1 MLKIDLFNHIWPV
14 AYYDKLKRAMGSMV
28 DITRRSEA
36 VPMMTD
42 LQERFRVMDMFDDYF
57 QVLSLASP
65 PLELLPDP
73 KLSSELARIG
83 NDGMK
88 ELCDE
93 FPDRF
98 PGFIA
103 SLPMN
108 DPEAAVMETCRAID
122 ELGALGV
129 QMFTNVAGKPLDA
142 PEFRPLFEKM
152 AAYERPI
159 WLHPARGANFP
170 DYLSEERSLYEI
182 WWTFGWPYETS
193 VALARLVF
201 SRIMQDLPQLKLITH
216 HAGGMVPFF
225 EGRIGPGWDQLGAR
239 TSSEDYSLLLKQLD
253 LRPIDY
259 FRKFYADT
267 ATFGSRAALVCA
279 IEFFGIDNVVFASDA
294 PFDPEKGPMYIRETI
309 KVIDSLD
316 ISDADRGKIY
326 RDNAIKLTGVTI
338 KS

>member
-1 MLKIDLFNHIWPV
+1 MQKIDLFNHIWP
-14 AYYDKLKRAMGSMV
+14 ASFYEKLKRAMGPMV

-42 LQERFRVMDMFDDYF
+42 LQERFRVMDMFADYR

-65 PLELLPDP
+65 PLEIIKDP
-73 KLSSELARIG
+73 ELSTELARAG
-83 NDGMK
+83 NDGMQQ
-88 ELCDE
+88 LCDE

-108 DPEAAVMETCRAID
+108 DPDAAVRETRRAVE

-129 QMFTNVAGKPLDA
+129 QLYSNVAGKPLDA
-142 PEFRPLFEKM
+142 PQFRPLFEAM
-152 AAYERPI
+152 AAYGKPI

-170 DYLSEERSLYEI
+170 DYPGEDRSLYEI

-201 SRIMQDLPQLKLITH
+201 SRIMQDLPELKIITH
-216 HAGGMVPFF
+216 HAGGMVSFF
-225 EGRIGPGWDQLGAR
+225 EGRVGPGWDQLGAR
-239 TSSEDYSLLLKQLD
+239 TSGEDYAILLRQLEQ
-253 LRPIDY
+253 RPVDY
-259 FRKFYADT
+259 FRRFYADT
-267 ATFGSRAALVCA
+267 LVCA
-279 IEFFGIDNVVFASDA
+279 IEFFGIDNMVFASDA

-309 KVIDSLD
+309 RAIDGLD
-316 ISDADRGKIY
+316 ISDEDRGKIY
-326 RDNAIKLTGVTI
+326 HGNAARLTGLTVNH
-338 KS
+338 

>member
-1 MLKIDLFNHIWPV
+1 MLKIDMFNHIWP
-14 AYYDKLKRAMGSMV
+14 AAFYEQLKRAMGSMV

-42 LQERFRVMDMFDDYF
+42 LQERFRVMDMFKDYC
-57 QVLSLASP
+57 QILSLASP
-65 PLELLPDP
+65 PLELVADP
-73 KLSSELARIG
+73 KLSAQLARVG

-108 DPEAAVMETCRAID
+108 DPEAAIEEIRRSME

-152 AAYERPI
+152 VEYDKPV

-170 DYLSEERSLYEI
+170 DYLTEKRSLYEI

-193 VALARLVF
+193 VTLARLVF
-201 SRIMQDLPQLKLITH
+201 SRIMQDLPQLKVITH
-216 HAGGMVPFF
+216 HAGGMVSFF
-225 EGRIGPGWDQLGAR
+225 EGRVGPGWDQLGAR
-239 TSSEDYSLLLKQLD
+239 TSSEDYSVLLKQLD

-279 IEFFGIDNVVFASDA
+279 IEFFGIDNIVFASDA

-316 ISDADRGKIY
+316 ISDEERSRIY
-326 RDNAIKLTGVTI
+326 RDNALRLTGLKI

>member
-1 MLKIDLFNHIWPV
+1 MLKIDMFNHIWPAV
-14 AYYDKLKRAMGSMV
+14 FYEHLKRALGPMV

-42 LQERFRVMDMFDDYF
+42 LQERFRVMDMFDDYR

-65 PLELLPDP
+65 PLELVAEP
-73 KLSSELARIG
+73 KLSAELARIG
-83 NDGMK
+83 NDGMQ
-88 ELCDE
+88 ELCYE

-108 DPEAAVMETCRAID
+108 DPDAALAETTRAVED
-122 ELGALGV
+122 LGALGV

-152 AAYERPI
+152 AAYDRPI

-170 DYLSEERSLYEI
+170 DYLAEKRSLYEI

-201 SRIMQDLPQLKLITH
+201 SKIMQDLPQLKIITH
-216 HAGGMVPFF
+216 HAGGMVSFF
-225 EGRIGPGWDQLGAR
+225 EGRVGPGWDQLGAR
-239 TSSEDYSLLLKQLD
+239 TSSEDYTVLLQELD

-279 IEFFGIDNVVFASDA
+279 IEFFGIDNIVFASDA

-316 ISDADRGKIY
+316 ISAADREKIY
-326 RDNAIKLTGVTI
+326 SENAVRLTGLTDA
-338 KS
+338 K

>member
-1 MLKIDLFNHIWPV
+1 MLKIDMFNHIWP
-14 AYYDKLKRAMGSMV
+14 AAFYEQLKRAMGPMV

-42 LQERFRVMDMFDDYF
+42 LQERFRVMDMFEDYC
-57 QVLSLASP
+57 QILSLASP
-65 PLELLPDP
+65 PLELIGDP
-73 KLSSELARIG
+73 KLSAQLARIG
-83 NDGMK
+83 NDGMQ

-108 DPEAAVMETCRAID
+108 DPQAAIEESGRAVE

-152 AAYERPI
+152 VEYDRPI

-170 DYLSEERSLYEI
+170 DYLTENRSLYEI

-201 SRIMQDLPQLKLITH
+201 SRIMQDLPQLKIITH
-216 HAGGMVPFF
+216 HAGGMVSFF
-225 EGRIGPGWDQLGAR
+225 EGRVGPGWDQLGAR
-239 TSSEDYSLLLKQLD
+239 TSSEDYTVLLRELD

-267 ATFGSRAALVCA
+267 ATFGSRAALICA
-279 IEFFGIDNVVFASDA
+279 IEFFGIDNIVFASDA

-316 ISDADRGKIY
+316 IDDADRSRIY
-326 RDNAIKLTGVTI
+326 RDNALRLTGLKI